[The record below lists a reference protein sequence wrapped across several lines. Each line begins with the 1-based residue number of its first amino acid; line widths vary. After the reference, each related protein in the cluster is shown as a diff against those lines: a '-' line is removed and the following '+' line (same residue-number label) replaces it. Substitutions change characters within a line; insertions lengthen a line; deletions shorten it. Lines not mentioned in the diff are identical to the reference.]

1 MYLQS
6 SFFISKQ
13 KNIFKSKHIV
23 IGYNSV
29 EKCTVKPTQ
38 GEKLMRYILYQLK
51 KSLLCSCSSNGQEH
65 ASEPLVT
72 DISL

>member
-6 SFFISKQ
+6 SFISKQ
-13 KNIFKSKHIV
+13 KYMSEPKHIV

-29 EKCTVKPTQ
+29 EKRNGKLAQ
-38 GEKLMRYILYQLK
+38 GEKLMRYILYQLN
-51 KSLLCSCSSNGQEH
+51 KSSFCSCSSNGQEC
-65 ASEPLVT
+65 ALEPLVT